1 MAFQYHLS
9 MALKEALP
17 LYDRD
22 FFEWTVR
29 NAQLLREGRFAEVD
43 VEHLAEEIEDVG
55 KRDQREVR
63 NRLKVLLAHLLKWT
77 AQPDLRYAAGGA
89 SSWLNTIIE
98 QRSQLESIFEQSPS
112 LERHARESLD
122 AAFCKAVK
130 EAAYETRQPRDEF
143 PTTCPFAFE
152 QIMDDAFLPE

>member
-1 MAFQYHLS
+1 MGFQYHVS
-9 MALKEALP
+9 VAMKEAAP

-63 NRLKVLLAHLLKWT
+63 NRLKVLVAHLLKWT
-77 AQPDLRYAAGGA
+77 AQPGLRYAESGA
-89 SSWLNTIIE
+89 SSWLETIIE
-98 QRSQLESIFEQSPS
+98 QRAQLESIFEQSPS

-122 AAFCKAVK
+122 QVFCKAVK
-130 EAAYETRQPRDEF
+130 EAVHETRLPRSRF
-143 PTTCPFAFE
+143 PAECPYSFE
-152 QIMDDAFLPE
+152 QVMDEAFLPE

>member
-1 MAFQYHLS
+1 M
-9 MALKEALP
+9 KETP

-22 FFEWTVR
+22 FFEWTAR
-29 NAQLLREGRFAEVD
+29 SAQLLREGRFAEID
-43 VEHLAEEIEDVG
+43 AGHLAEEIEDVG

-77 AQPDLRYAAGGA
+77 VQPGLRYAEGGT
-89 SSWLNTIIE
+89 SSWLDTIIE
-98 QRSQLESIFEQSPS
+98 PRAQLESIFEQSPS

-122 AAFCKAVK
+122 QVFCKAVN
-130 EAAYETRQPRDEF
+130 EAVYETRLPRSNF

-152 QIMDDAFLPE
+152 QVTDEAFLPE